1 MRQLLPFAALAL
13 VAAFSSCGTP
23 KDDGGDHVP
32 PDSLEQ
38 AAVDLSAHHL
48 PLLLTLPEGA
58 PEPELVWKDEIGKLM
73 VRAGDHFALE
83 VYEAPEDLDRVK
95 GDLERDLV
103 QKNTV
108 VDEGPGLLIYRSEFP
123 DDTTLVF
130 YHFNR
135 SVTAGNRVF
144 QVQDAN
150 GEGPFNLEEVRRM
163 ARAIAPKP
171 AA

>member
-1 MRQLLPFAALAL
+1 MN
-13 VAAFSSCGTP
+13 SCGTP
-23 KDDGGDHVP
+23 TAESGTDAA
-32 PDSLEQ
+32 PDSTAQ
-38 AAVDLSAHHL
+38 ATVDLSAHHM
-48 PLLLTLPEGA
+48 PLLLVLPDGA
-58 PEPELVWKDEIGKLM
+58 PGAQVVWKDEIGKLM

-83 VYEAPEDLDRVK
+83 VYEAPEDLARVK

-108 VDEGPGLLIYRSEFP
+108 VEEGPGLLIYRSEFP

-135 SVTAGNRVF
+135 SITAGDRVF

-150 GEGPFNLEEVRRM
+150 GEGPYNLEEVRRM
-163 ARAIAPKP
+163 AQAITPRP
-171 AA
+171 AV